1 MPKKIL
7 FISRKWPPA
16 VGGMETYS
24 LELAAGIDLLAEVRT
39 LALPGRPDGRAPGL
53 VGYFLFLLKAIA
65 FCTVRARAY
74 DRVIFGD
81 LVLFPA
87 AVVHRLLHRRAK
99 RLVVV
104 YGLDLVYHR
113 RNGLLPALYSVYFR
127 LFRASQSCF
136 DAIIAI
142 STHTMRIALDNG
154 LANVVVINP
163 SLPEA
168 KSQPL
173 TEAGEPQ
180 TPESWDRASGT
191 KRILYFGRLVPR
203 KGALWFATHIMP
215 LIGDRAS
222 FFVVGDSSQTEYK
235 DALSR
240 CPGTYCLGRL
250 DSDILA
256 AMIRTADAVV
266 MPNISTPESVDVEG
280 FGLAAIETSSMGGR
294 LLASRIDGI
303 TDAVIDGTTGRLVEP
318 ANPQAWVSA
327 LIELFE
333 AGPEGN
339 LPSRESVA
347 SATREHFSR
356 VVQATSFIR
365 LLE

>member
-1 MPKKIL
+1 MSKKIL

-24 LELAAGIDLLAEVRT
+24 LELVAGLNLLADVRIF
-39 LALPGRPDGRAPGL
+39 ALPGRPDGRAPGL
-53 VGYFLFLLKAIA
+53 AGYSLFLLKAIA

-87 AVVHRLLHRRAK
+87 AVVHRLLYRRAK
-99 RLVVV
+99 RLVIV

-113 RNGLLPALYSVYFR
+113 RSGLLPALYSGFFR
-127 LFRASQSCF
+127 LFRASQPCF
-136 DAIIAI
+136 DTIVAI
-142 STHTMRIALDNG
+142 STHTRRIALDNG
-154 LANVVVINP
+154 LGNVVVINP

-168 KSQPL
+168 KSKPPA
-173 TEAGEPQ
+173 EGEVQ
-180 TPESWDRASGT
+180 TPESWSNASTT

-203 KGALWFATHIMP
+203 KGALWFATHVMP

-222 FFVVGDSSQTEYK
+222 FFVVGDSSQTDYK
-235 DALSR
+235 NALGR
-240 CPGTYCLGRL
+240 CPKTFCLGRL
-250 DSDILA
+250 GSDVLS

-266 MPNISTPESVDVEG
+266 MPNIPTPENVDVEG

-294 LLASRIDGI
+294 LLASRMDGI
-303 TDAVIDGTTGRLVEP
+303 TDAVIDGTTGHLVEP
-318 ANPQAWVSA
+318 GNPQAWISA
-327 LIELFE
+327 LVELFE
-333 AGPEGN
+333 AEPGGN

-356 VVQATSFIR
+356 IAQARSFVR
-365 LLE
+365 LLK